1 MQIIIFTAA
10 DGTLWVMR
18 PMYNDKARPRKPEY
32 ADLIPPA
39 LPAGETSVTVGD
51 VTVTLDDTTV
61 GGTTIYLDSKTERL
75 NRFIAKGIAAPDA
88 AIPLNADTA
97 YHLVDGSDVP
107 TDHSCSLRCEF
118 RDSWEWD
125 DGVKVNMVKAR
136 LQHMTR
142 IRAVRDTELAKLD
155 APWMKA
161 VEAGNTSDQATI
173 TTQKQTLRDLPATF
187 SLDGYADPVALKAA
201 WPSELPAWSHT
212 FKFFS

>member
-10 DGTLWVMR
+10 DETLWVMR

-39 LPAGETSVTVGD
+39 LPAGESSITVGD

-75 NRFIAKGIAAPDA
+75 NRFIAKGVAAPDA
-88 AIPLNADTA
+88 AIPLHADTA

-107 TDHSCSLRCEF
+107 ADHSCSLRCEF
-118 RDSWEWD
+118 RDSWEWRD
-125 DGVKVNMVKAR
+125 DGVRVNMPKAR
-136 LQHMTR
+136 LQHMER
-142 IRAVRDTELAKLD
+142 IRAVRNTELAKLD
-155 APWMKA
+155 VPWMKA
-161 VEAGNTSDQATI
+161 VEDGNTSDQATI

-187 SLDGYADPVALKAA
+187 SLDGYADPVSLKAA
-201 WPSELPAWSHT
+201 WPSELPA
-212 FKFFS
+212 KE